1 MPIYTSY
8 GMEYFT
14 DNMYTTREQRTLNA
28 KYAFYFMQKYLGGW
42 TVESIAAMCGNWES
56 ESGINPGIWENL
68 DYGNLNTGYGLVQW
82 TPASKLIDWANEEQ
96 LDWMDMATNLMR
108 IEYELQN
115 NLQWESSYLY
125 PMTFNQFKHSHIAPF
140 RLAGAFCIN
149 YENATSPDLHERG
162 TQANNWYRYFQTLA
176 KPKIGSIWP
185 KYLPRVMIRQQKGR

>member
-1 MPIYTSY
+1 MPVLTSY

-14 DNMYTTREQRTLNA
+14 DNMYTTREQRTMNA
-28 KYAFYFMQKYLGGW
+28 KYAYYFMQKYLGGW

-56 ESGINPGIWENL
+56 ESGINPGIWEHL
-68 DYGNLNTGYGLVQW
+68 DYGNMNTGYGLVQW
-82 TPASKLIDWANEEQ
+82 TPASKMIDWANAEQ

-115 NLQWESSYLY
+115 GLQWEVSGLY
-125 PMTFNQFKHSHIAPF
+125 PMTFRQFQYSHLPPF

-162 TQANNWYRYFQTLA
+162 TQANNWWRYFQTLPKATSDNLWIYYAGRA
-176 KPKIGSIWP
+176 KMK
-185 KYLPRVMIRQQKGR
+185 QQKGV